1 MLNTDAKNYKGKEV
15 LLYRHQTPVYRPNRP
30 NPVINHFPEND
41 NPFWQQRTVPGKS
54 KYSDTMG
61 NSKKTFIVGTSMVKC
76 IRMKHVNSQLRNSYA
91 KLRLFAGATL
101 KHLRYYIISS
111 LIDETPNRI
120 ILHGGCNDVNNKS
133 SAPEKIADEIADMA
147 ILCRDYGVNDVFLS
161 AMICRRSKFLNGK
174 VKPVNFLL
182 KQICEENGYFFIDNS
197 NIEIRDLW
205 KDGIHLLESGKTKAA
220 ENFMYFLN
228 NSY

>member
-1 MLNTDAKNYKGKEV
+1 M
-15 LLYRHQTPVYRPNRP
+15 
-30 NPVINHFPEND
+30 
-41 NPFWQQRTVPGKS
+41 
-54 KYSDTMG
+54 
-61 NSKKTFIVGTSMVKC
+61 
-76 IRMKHVNSQLRNSYA
+76 
-91 KLRLFAGATL
+91 
-101 KHLRYYIISS
+101 
-111 LIDETPNRI
+111 
-120 ILHGGCNDVNNKS
+120 HGGCNDVNNKS

-161 AMICRRSKFLNGK
+161 AMICRRKIFLNGK

-182 KQICEENGYFFIDNS
+182 KQICEENGYF
-197 NIEIRDLW
+197 EIRDLW